1 MCLNVFAPRKQGK
14 GMVTKTDDEDMRKT
28 ARRTI
33 KSHSLSDIDD
43 EDDEIKTYGCSMS
56 LINDMTIRDLEES
69 FKDCKNRQTT
79 QRDKDKFTHV
89 IAYTRAFINVLKVL
103 YHLLTVEEV
112 VINRDAI
119 QMIDIFNA
127 DFDVST
133 LQFADESQITTAINN
148 CFTLL
153 NAMLSNRNNI
163 RQYLFKGPP
172 NADMKGIDDMIS
184 KIVTRFNEELD
195 RFDPVTQKTFRQKY
209 MERAEDDY
217 LRVQTLLSNAN
228 NSSASLDAKLTS
240 YRNVFNEFSKF
251 MEEYANAVR
260 VYVRVSGAVLQYK
273 GSIAPIKALEY
284 DKTNKWIGCANRI
297 KTSTNSF
304 VSVYDEQTV
313 TKDIYDQEIAD
324 LIKRTKQGKHVVIFG
339 YGYSGSGKSYTLVNK
354 DTSILHYWKN
364 DSTFHKD
371 TSVTLHAA
379 FELYYDEHK
388 YIGDT
393 EDMKIIGGIHAL
405 RFWGKVMKDDGPVSI
420 AKVRTLD
427 EAFEFSK
434 YQLPLA
440 KFDIDLIDQTRKLQT
455 RIAKTSNNDNSS
467 RSHLFLVFEVVHKEY
482 KGYLTLVD
490 MAGREDPVD
499 MIREKVPNFGKPSA
513 KGIPFGSYMPINASE
528 AVDPK
533 QTSGISPIIL
543 KEGIYINE
551 TINHMR
557 SYFMRNLYKNMLQ
570 SISPMIHGKFVWRSQ
585 GSYNPQMVFRQ
596 PEQLFKLS
604 EVFNKDVKWKI
615 EKYVPEFEKETVYK
629 YIVKPVALP
638 KVLKFPFI
646 LFTPNFTYVY
656 KVPALTQNPS
666 FTHFVSRSDPSHDTA
681 LSMPVWNQFN
691 QIGQQ
696 RENTYVKWD
705 IVAARKAYDATLQ
718 EAKIIPVLQKLE
730 TLGDGNT
737 QYVMMC
743 CVRRE
748 QSYCDEIDKTLEFAE
763 QVSSNSLEAANGA
776 VMFPLPPP
784 KI

>member
-1 MCLNVFAPRKQGK
+1 MID
-14 GMVTKTDDEDMRKT
+14 KTDDDRKP
-28 ARRTI
+28 ARRII
-33 KSHSLSDIDD
+33 KSYALTDIDD
-43 EDDEIKTYGCSMS
+43 EDYEVKTYGCSMS
-56 LINDMTIRDLEES
+56 LISDMTIKDLEES
-69 FKDCKNRQTT
+69 FKECKARQIT
-79 QRDKDKFTHV
+79 QKDKEKFTQE
-89 IAYTRAFINVLKVL
+89 IAYTGAFINVLKVL

-112 VINRDAI
+112 IINRDAVP
-119 QMIDIFNA
+119 MIDIFNPN
-127 DFDVST
+127 FDVST
-133 LQFADESQITTAINN
+133 LQFADESQITTTINN

-153 NAMLSNRNNI
+153 NAMLSARNSI
-163 RQYLFKGPP
+163 RQYVFKNPP
-172 NADMKGIDDMIS
+172 SAGMIDIDDMIV
-184 KIVTRFNEELD
+184 KIVKRFNEELD
-195 RFDPVTQKTFRQKY
+195 RFDPVTQQTFRQKY
-209 MERAEDDY
+209 MERSEDDY
-217 LRVQTLLSNAN
+217 LRVQTLLSKAS
-228 NSSASLDAKLTS
+228 NSSVPLATKLTN
-240 YRNVFNEFSKF
+240 YRSVFNEFSKF

-260 VYVRVSGAVLQYK
+260 VYVRVSGAELKYK

-284 DKTNKWIGCANRI
+284 DKTNKLIGCANRI

-304 VSVYDEQTV
+304 VSVYDEETV
-313 TKDIYDQEIAD
+313 TKEIYDQEIAD
-324 LIKRTKQGKHVVIFG
+324 LIKRTKQGKHIVIFG

-364 DSTFHKD
+364 DTTFHKD
-371 TSVTLHAA
+371 ATVTLHAA

-388 YIGDT
+388 YIGET
-393 EDMKIIGGIHAL
+393 EDMKVIGGIYAL
-405 RFWGKVMKDDGPVSI
+405 RYWGKIMKDDGPVSI

-440 KFDIDLIDQTRKLQT
+440 RFDIDLIDQTRKLQA

-490 MAGREDPVD
+490 MAGREDPID
-499 MIREKVPNFGKPSA
+499 MIREKIPKFGTPDA
-513 KGIPFGSYMPINASE
+513 KGIPFGSYMPINTSE

-533 QTSGISPIIL
+533 KTSGISPIVL

-557 SYFMRNLYKNMLQ
+557 SYFMRNLHKNMLQ
-570 SISPMIHGKFVWRSQ
+570 KIPPMIHGKFVWRSQ

-596 PEQLFKLS
+596 PEQLFKLT
-604 EVFNKDVKWKI
+604 EVFNKDVKWKV
-615 EKYVPEFEKETVYK
+615 EKYIPEFEKETVYK
-629 YIVKPVALP
+629 YIAKPINLS
-638 KVLKFPFI
+638 KVLNYPFI
-646 LFTPNFTYVY
+646 LFTPNFTYIY
-656 KVPALTQNPS
+656 KAPALTKNPS
-666 FTHFVSRSDPSHDTA
+666 FTHFVSRSDPFHDTA

-696 RENTYVKWD
+696 REKTYDKWD

-763 QVSSNSLEAANGA
+763 QVSSNSLEAATGA

-784 KI
+784 KV